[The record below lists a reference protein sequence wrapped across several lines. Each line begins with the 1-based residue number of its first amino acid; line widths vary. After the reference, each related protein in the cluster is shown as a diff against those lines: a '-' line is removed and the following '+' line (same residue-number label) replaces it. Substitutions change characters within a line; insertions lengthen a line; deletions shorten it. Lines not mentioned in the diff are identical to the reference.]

1 LIMGPSGIGKS
12 SLLRVLGQLWPCFQ
26 TPGKVS
32 ARFSRP
38 LGRKLFFLAQR
49 PYLFDGTLR
58 EQIAYPVWDDS
69 LLNELNDENLRR
81 LFVESNLEEVWNDR
95 RHELDIPGISWAD
108 VLSLG
113 EQQRIQFCR
122 LFWHAEWQEKHG
134 RMTSRVPDFFA
145 ILDEST
151 ASMDTA
157 SEMKVYETLRRKK
170 IGFLSVAHRPT
181 VIQYHTKVMHFQFN
195 LKKDLIYEVKNA
207 KTMAEAL
214 PKLHG
219 FRNLPAAA
227 LAMAPCAAQG
237 EFFRKRL
244 LIFGGFNG
252 KKHLKTVEAFNE
264 ESCSWELVG
273 ELPEPVL
280 AAAATAVCMPLSS

>member
-1 LIMGPSGIGKS
+1 MEVFDPAWNEWSPGPPMSQRRGG
-12 SLLRVLGQLWPCFQ
+12 LGLVALCGQLFACGGREGDTYHTSAECFRLPSQ
-26 TPGKVS
+26 VLEPS
-32 ARFSRP
+32 AGRWHPLPALSRSRCYP
-38 LGRKLFFLAQR
+38 AAVRYAEGVWLCGGLTRSS
-49 PYLFDGTLR
+49 DGTGGYLASA
-58 EQIAYPVWDDS
+58 E
-69 LLNELNDENLRR
+69 
-81 LFVESNLEEVWNDR
+81 F
-95 RHELDIPGISWAD
+95 
-108 VLSLG
+108 LSLDASSWCRG
-113 EQQRIQFCR
+113 PPLLQPRASAAAAELRIGLIVCGGCTK
-122 LFWHAEWQEKHG
+122 EG
-134 RMTSRVPDFFA
+134 P
-145 ILDEST
+145 I
-151 ASMDTA
+151 DTA
-157 SEMKVYETLRRKK
+157 EILASQAD
-170 IGFLSVAHRPT
+170 S
-181 VIQYHTKVMHFQFN
+181 HTFQ
-195 LKKDLIYEVKNA
+195 
-207 KTMAEAL
+207 AL